1 MRGSGTDGG
10 IERWKRKKKCKR
22 GTGDAES
29 RKKFK
34 RVGGEP
40 LDTGEKKN
48 PSDRKR

>member
-1 MRGSGTDGG
+1 MEELSGGRG
-10 IERWKRKKKCKR
+10 EKCKR

-29 RKKFK
+29 RKKFQ

-48 PSDRKR
+48 NKR